1 MVTTWIRRA
10 IVGAACAVIA
20 AAVFVNAVPRAT
32 VAAAPIPSLPQIA
45 GGIHTIKHV
54 IVVMQENRSFDN
66 YFGRSPVR
74 TASRGRGRDRPPASR
89 IRASDIASV
98 RSTTFT

>member
-1 MVTTWIRRA
+1 MVTRWIRRA

-32 VAAAPIPSLPQIA
+32 VVAAPIPSLQIA

-54 IVVMQENRSFDN
+54 IVVMQENR
-66 YFGRSPVR
+66 
-74 TASRGRGRDRPPASR
+74 
-89 IRASDIASV
+89 
-98 RSTTFT
+98 